1 MERKVMKKEYDS
13 ICHIGNDQKVPLWS
27 IQKVTFDFE
36 LNLESQL
43 YINTHTVLWLIIF
56 NLDTLI
62 NRLINYI
69 LWIGDWAQSPIP
81 NINHN

>member
-1 MERKVMKKEYDS
+1 MKKEYDC
-13 ICHIGNDQKVPLWS
+13 ICHIGKYYKVPLWS
-27 IQKVTFDFE
+27 FQKVTYGSD
-36 LNLESQL
+36 LNFQNRL

-69 LWIGDWAQSPIP
+69 
-81 NINHN
+81 